1 MNLSKVIMAA
11 TAVASLL
18 SFSFAQPAATESAPA
33 KAKTPAITVHSI
45 SGIVE
50 SIDAIGNT
58 VVVKT
63 AKAMDTIK
71 VDSATAITEKGK
83 KISLAD
89 LKTGLNVSVSYK
101 IAEGSKVAVSIKE
114 KVKAAP
120 APAAAAPAAK

>member
-1 MNLSKVIMAA
+1 MNLSKIIIATMA
-11 TAVASLL
+11 VVSLL
-18 SFSFAQPAATESAPA
+18 SFSFAQPAATETAPA
-33 KAKTPAITVHSI
+33 KAKAPATIVHSI
-45 SGIVE
+45 SGMVE

-71 VDSATAITEKGK
+71 VDSATAITENGK

-114 KVKAAP
+114 KAKAA
-120 APAAAAPAAK
+120 APAAAAPATK

>member
-1 MNLSKVIMAA
+1 MNLTKIIMAA

-18 SFSFAQPAATESAPA
+18 SFSFAQPAATETAPA
-33 KAKTPAITVHSI
+33 KAKAPAATVHSI
-45 SGIVE
+45 SGVVE

-63 AKAMDTIK
+63 AKVTDTIK
-71 VDSATAITEKGK
+71 VDSATAITENGK
-83 KISLAD
+83 KSSLAE

-120 APAAAAPAAK
+120 AAAAPAPAAK